1 MKPRRSVLLML
12 MLALGALPLSG
23 YAADI
28 DDLVMA
34 AELDDGRTVLKLLVR
49 GVDPN
54 ALDARGRQALATAMK
69 EDSDRAFEAL
79 LTHPSLEIKARNAKG
94 ETPLMLAAI
103 KGRLDWV
110 KKLVGK
116 GAEVNQSGWTPLHY
130 ACSGPDNGV
139 AKWLISQGADIEA
152 RAPNGTTPLMMAAG
166 YGALDLT
173 PLLIKAG
180 AQLTPRNAQGMNA
193 EDFARHAGRDRVEKQ
208 LADAAA
214 R

>member
-1 MKPRRSVLLML
+1 MIPRRSALFLM
-12 MLALGALPLSG
+12 AALPLSSR
-23 YAADI
+23 AADI

-34 AELDDGRTVLKLLVR
+34 AELDDGRSVLKLLLR

-54 ALDARGRQALATAMK
+54 GLDARGRQALATAMK

-79 LTHPSLEIKARNAKG
+79 LNHPGLEIKARNAKG

-103 KGRLDWV
+103 KGRLEWV
-110 KKLVGK
+110 KKLVAK
-116 GAEVNQSGWTPLHY
+116 GAEINQSGWTPLHY

-139 AKWLISQGADIEA
+139 AQWLISQGADIEA

-180 AQLTPRNAQGMNA
+180 AQLTPRNAQGLSA
-193 EDFARHAGRDRVEKQ
+193 LDFARRADRERVEKQ
-208 LADAAA
+208 LAEAAA

>member
-1 MKPRRSVLLML
+1 MQSRRYVLLL
-12 MLALGALPLSG
+12 LTLTALPLSG
-23 YAADI
+23 RAADI
-28 DDLVMA
+28 DDLLMA
-34 AELDDGRTVLKLLVR
+34 AEMDDGRSVLKLLLR

-69 EDSDRAFEAL
+69 EDSERAFDAL
-79 LTHPSLEIKARNAKG
+79 LSHPGLEIKARNAKG

-110 KKLVGK
+110 KKLVAK
-116 GAEVNQSGWTPLHY
+116 GAEINQSGWTPLHY

-139 AKWLISQGADIEA
+139 AQWLISQGADIEA

-180 AQLTPRNAQGMNA
+180 ALLTPRNAQGLSA
-193 EDFARHAGRDRVEKQ
+193 EDFARRAGRERPQKQ
-208 LADAAA
+208 LAEAAA

>member
-1 MKPRRSVLLML
+1 MIPRRW
-12 MLALGALPLSG
+12 ALFLIAGLPLASQ
-23 YAADI
+23 AADI

-34 AELDDGRTVLKLLVR
+34 AEMDDGRTVLRLLLR

-69 EDSDRAFEAL
+69 EDSDRSFDAL
-79 LTHPSLEIKARNAKG
+79 LTHPGLEIKARNAKG

-110 KKLVGK
+110 KKLVAK
-116 GAEVNQSGWTPLHY
+116 GAEINQGGWTPLHY

-139 AKWLISQGADIEA
+139 AQWLISQGADIEA

-180 AQLTPRNAQGMNA
+180 AQLTPRNAQGLSA
-193 EDFARHAGRDRVEKQ
+193 LDFARRADRERVEKQ
-208 LADAAA
+208 LAEAAA